1 MKKLLL
7 LLAPLALLFA
17 ACDASSENQTDNPGD
32 DTVAVESLAV
42 TPGQIELEVGQT
54 QQLEAVLRP
63 DGAEG
68 EVSWLALVSASS
80 EEGVVSVDANG
91 LVTALKPG
99 NAEVEARSGQASDI
113 CYITVTKPI
122 VPVESIELESYRIE
136 VTEGEQVAIVAT
148 VMPEEARADN
158 PVYYT
163 SKNSAIATVDES
175 GVVTGVAAGE
185 TKIDVQAG
193 GIGVVCNV
201 TVNAAQQ
208 IAFSDVATAD
218 VAFSTVTLSGKLN
231 VSGISFQY
239 GYASFYYMES
249 DGNPTADEI
258 KENGF
263 KSTETK
269 ITIPDN
275 ETISET
281 FSAKIS
287 NLAVNTRYCYV
298 SAVRLSVTGEF
309 VFGEVQSFTTAD
321 LPAIP
326 ETVDMGFGPKWR
338 GWNVGA
344 SKPEEYGDYF
354 AWGETGTKD
363 TYTMESYKFRE
374 SYDRMTKYV
383 SNPSEG
389 YPANFSDGKVDLE
402 SIDDAATQNLGSSWR
417 MPTYQEMIALMDN
430 VDLKWTRYKDVYGI
444 VMTSKIEGFSNA
456 VLFFPAGGYCSGYSS
471 TPVKVGVYGEYWT
484 ASVNINSAK
493 QAGSLVLQ
501 KNVRDCGVGNA
512 AYRNEGYN
520 VRPVAA
526 E

>member
-7 LLAPLALLFA
+7 LLAPLALLLV
-17 ACDASSENQTDNPGD
+17 ACDASSDNKID
-32 DTVAVESLAV
+32 DTVQVESLAI
-42 TPGQIELEVGQT
+42 TPGQVELEVGET
-54 QQLEAVLRP
+54 LQLEAVLRP
-63 DGAEG
+63 DGVEAK
-68 EVSWLALVSASS
+68 VAWTALVSTTS

-99 NAEVEARSGQASDI
+99 NAEVEARSGQASDV
-113 CYITVTKPI
+113 CYISVPKPS
-122 VPVESIELESYRIE
+122 VPVESIVLESNRME
-136 VTEGEQVAIVAT
+136 VTEGEQITIVAT

-158 PVYYT
+158 PLYYT
-163 SKNSAIATVDES
+163 SRNTGIATVNEA

-193 GIGVVCNV
+193 GVGVVCNV
-201 TVNAAQQ
+201 TVNAAKQ

-231 VSGISFQY
+231 VSGFTFQY
-239 GYASFYYMES
+239 ADAMFYYMET

-258 KENGF
+258 KETGF

-269 ITIPDN
+269 IEIPDN
-275 ETISET
+275 QALSET
-281 FSAKIS
+281 FTAKVS

-344 SKPEEYGDYF
+344 SKAEDYGNYY
-354 AWGETGTKD
+354 AWGETNTKD
-363 TYTMESYKFRE
+363 EYSWETYKFRR
-374 SYDRMTKYV
+374 SYNTMTKYV

-402 SIDDAATQNLGSSWR
+402 SVDDAATQNLGSSWR
-417 MPTYQEMIALMDN
+417 MPTYQEMLALYN
-430 VDLKWTRYKDVYGI
+430 SVDMKWTRYKGVYGI
-444 VMTSKIEGFSNA
+444 VMTSKIEGYSNA
-456 VLFFPAGGYCSGYSS
+456 VLFFPAGGYRSGTGSGA
-471 TPVKVGVYGEYWT
+471 VKTGVYGQYWT
-484 ASVNINSAK
+484 ASVNVNNAQ
-493 QAGSLVLQ
+493 QAGCLVLQ
-501 KNVRDCGVGNA
+501 KQVRNCTVGNA
-512 AYRNEGYN
+512 AYRYEGYN

>member
-7 LLAPLALLFA
+7 LLAPLALLLV
-17 ACDASSENQTDNPGD
+17 ACDASSDNKID
-32 DTVAVESLAV
+32 DTVQVESLAI
-42 TPGQIELEVGQT
+42 TPGQVELEVGET
-54 QQLEAVLRP
+54 LQLEAVLRP
-63 DGAEG
+63 DGVEAK
-68 EVSWLALVSASS
+68 VAWTALVSTTS

-113 CYITVTKPI
+113 CYISVPKPI
-122 VPVESIELESYRIE
+122 VPVESIVLESNRME
-136 VTEGEQVAIVAT
+136 VTEGEQITIVAT

-158 PVYYT
+158 PVYYSSRNT
-163 SKNSAIATVDES
+163 AIATVNEA

-193 GIGVVCNV
+193 GVGVVCNV
-201 TVNAAQQ
+201 TVNAAKQ

-218 VAFSTVTLSGKLN
+218 VAFSTVTLSGTLN
-231 VSGISFQY
+231 VSGQTFQY
-239 GYASFYYMES
+239 ATAMFYYMET
-249 DGNPTADEI
+249 DGNPTASEI
-258 KENGF
+258 KQNGF
-263 KSTETK
+263 QSTTTR
-269 ITIPDN
+269 IQIPDN
-275 ETISET
+275 DALTQPFT
-281 FSAKIS
+281 AKVS
-287 NLAVNTRYCYV
+287 NLAVKTRYCYV
-298 SAVRLSVTGEF
+298 SAVRLSVTGEL

-344 SKPEEYGDYF
+344 SKPEEIGGYYS
-354 AWGETGTKD
+354 WGETKTKD
-363 TYTMESYKFRE
+363 DYSWENYKFGE
-374 SYDRMTKYV
+374 AYSAVTKYV

-501 KNVRDCGVGNA
+501 KSVRDCGVGNA

-526 E
+526 GD

>member
-17 ACDASSENQTDNPGD
+17 ACDASSDNKID
-32 DTVAVESLAV
+32 DTVQVESLAI

-99 NAEVEARSGQASDI
+99 NAEVEARCGQAADI
-113 CYITVTKPI
+113 CYITVIKPI
-122 VPVESIELESYRIE
+122 VPVESIELDSYRLE
-136 VTEGEQVAIVAT
+136 VTEGEQVVIVAT

-163 SKNSAIATVDES
+163 SKNTAIATVDES
-175 GVVTGVAAGE
+175 GMVTGVAAGE

-201 TVNAAQQ
+201 TVNAAKQ
-208 IAFSDVATAD
+208 IGFSDVATAD
-218 VAFSTVTLSGKLN
+218 VAFSTVTLSGTLN
-231 VSGISFQY
+231 VSGQTFQY
-239 GYASFYYMES
+239 ATAMFYYMET
-249 DGNPTADEI
+249 DGNPTASEI
-258 KENGF
+258 KQNGF
-263 KSTETK
+263 QSTTTR
-269 ITIPDN
+269 IQIPDN
-275 ETISET
+275 EALTQPFT
-281 FSAKIS
+281 AKVS

-298 SAVRLSVTGEF
+298 AAVELSSETY
-309 VFGEVQSFTTAD
+309 FGEVGSFKTAD
-321 LPAIP
+321 LPEIP
-326 ETVDMGFGPKWR
+326 EKVDMGFGPKWR

-363 TYTMESYKFRE
+363 TYTMESYKFRK

-417 MPTYQEMIALMDN
+417 MPTYQEMIALMNN

-444 VMTSKIEGFSNA
+444 VMTSKIEGYSNA
-456 VLFFPAGGYCSGYSS
+456 VLFFPAGGYRYGSGSGA
-471 TPVKVGVYGEYWT
+471 VKVGVYGSYWT

-501 KNVRDCGVGNA
+501 KNVRDCTVGNA
-512 AYRNEGYN
+512 AYRYEGYN

-526 E
+526 D

>member
-1 MKKLLL
+1 MKKLLV

-17 ACDASSENQTDNPGD
+17 ACDASSDNIID
-32 DTVAVESLAV
+32 DTVKVESLAI
-42 TPGQIELEVGQT
+42 TPGQIELEVGET
-54 QQLEAVLRP
+54 LQLEAVLRP
-63 DGAEG
+63 DGVEAK
-68 EVSWLALVSASS
+68 VTWLALVSTTS
-80 EEGVVSVDANG
+80 EEGVVSVDATG

-99 NAEVEARSGQASDI
+99 NAEVEARCGQAADI

-122 VPVESIELESYRIE
+122 VPVESIVLESNRME
-136 VTEGEQVAIVAT
+136 VTEGEQITIVAT

-158 PVYYT
+158 PLYYT
-163 SKNSAIATVDES
+163 SRNTGIATVNEA

-193 GIGVVCNV
+193 GVGVVCNV
-201 TVNAAQQ
+201 TVNAAKQ

-231 VSGISFQY
+231 VSGFTFQY
-239 GYASFYYMES
+239 ADAMFYYMET
-249 DGNPTADEI
+249 DGNPTAADI
-258 KENGF
+258 KQNGSQ
-263 KSTETK
+263 STSTR
-269 ITIPDN
+269 ITIQEN
-275 ETISET
+275 EALSET
-281 FSAKIS
+281 VTAKVS

-389 YPANFSDGKVDLE
+389 YPANFSDGKVVLE

-501 KNVRDCGVGNA
+501 KSVRDCGVGNA

>member
-1 MKKLLL
+1 M
-7 LLAPLALLFA
+7 
-17 ACDASSENQTDNPGD
+17 
-32 DTVAVESLAV
+32 
-42 TPGQIELEVGQT
+42 
-54 QQLEAVLRP
+54 
-63 DGAEG
+63 
-68 EVSWLALVSASS
+68 
-80 EEGVVSVDANG
+80 
-91 LVTALKPG
+91 
-99 NAEVEARSGQASDI
+99 
-113 CYITVTKPI
+113 
-122 VPVESIELESYRIE
+122 ESIELESYRIE

-163 SKNSAIATVDES
+163 SKNTAIATVDES

-201 TVNAAQQ
+201 TVNAAKQ

-249 DGNPTADEI
+249 DGNTSADEI
-258 KENGF
+258 KENGS

-281 FSAKIS
+281 FTAKVS
-287 NLAVNTRYCYV
+287 NLAVNTRYCCV

-344 SKPEEYGDYF
+344 S
-354 AWGETGTKD
+354 
-363 TYTMESYKFRE
+363 
-374 SYDRMTKYV
+374 
-383 SNPSEG
+383 NPSEG

-417 MPTYQEMIALMDN
+417 MPTYQEMIALMNN
-430 VDLKWTRYKDVYGI
+430 VDLKWTRYKGVYGI
-444 VMTSKIEGFSNA
+444 VMTSKIEG
-456 VLFFPAGGYCSGYSS
+456 
-471 TPVKVGVYGEYWT
+471 
-484 ASVNINSAK
+484 
-493 QAGSLVLQ
+493 
-501 KNVRDCGVGNA
+501 
-512 AYRNEGYN
+512 YN